1 MNFVSQLL
9 KYLGLSGRSQPKD
22 DDADGAEDRE
32 QQNASG
38 SGISTWILNAF
49 RGIPTDEDLRK
60 VYFWESRRR
69 GAEESE
75 RFFGDKRASRLERL
89 WKAQWYSKVKL
100 RRNAFKGGS
109 QSDSNESSADGME
122 EAFAIVQGHRLLWWR
137 SARDF
142 DNGELPEGR
151 LFLSGHAGLATPSP
165 LEMRTF
171 SQEEMKLVIAIFGR
185 GTTGQE
191 RVTILAPSEDSKE
204 NLENTI
210 LNLPRKDE

>member
-1 MNFVSQLL
+1 MNYQYRFGGTLSSSL
-9 KYLGLSGRSQPKD
+9 KELWSEGGIGRLYQGLP
-22 DDADGAEDRE
+22 
-32 QQNASG
+32 
-38 SGISTWILNAF
+38 
-49 RGIPTDEDLRK
+49 
-60 VYFWESRRR
+60 
-69 GAEESE
+69 
-75 RFFGDKRASRLERL
+75 
-89 WKAQWYSKVKL
+89 
-100 RRNAFKGGS
+100 
-109 QSDSNESSADGME
+109 
-122 EAFAIVQGHRLLWWR
+122 FAIVQGHRLPWWR